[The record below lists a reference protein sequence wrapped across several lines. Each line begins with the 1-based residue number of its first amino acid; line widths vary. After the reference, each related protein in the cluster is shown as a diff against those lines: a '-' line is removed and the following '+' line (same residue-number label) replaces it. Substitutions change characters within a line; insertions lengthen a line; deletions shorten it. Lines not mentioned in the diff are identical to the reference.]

1 MKKIEIK
8 ETKLSNTL
16 NVVSRWIVG
25 LVFLFSSFVK
35 GVDPMGTMF
44 KVEDYMTSW
53 ELFGSSFEWALPLA
67 GFLAVALICAEFLVG
82 VMLITNAFRVLS
94 AWLLSAMMLFFT
106 CSTFYDAMT
115 DLVKDCGCFGD
126 AIKLSNWET
135 FWKNVVLDVFTVVIF
150 LTRNHRKQRRM
161 ERDLIVV
168 VLALV
173 AMVVFCV
180 YNIKHE
186 PVIDFRPWKVGNK
199 VVTEQEELNVICY
212 VNKQTG
218 EPQELR
224 YKTGE
229 WDTAWN
235 AYSRDT
241 MTWRYDTMWHVPPF
255 EVKADGFSMM
265 DHENADHAVEMLTS
279 EEGTLIITVYNLDAV
294 DEQTAADMRKAV
306 DMAMEKGFSAVVL
319 SSDPDRISG
328 WLIDHSMTDVEYY
341 LTDATA
347 IKTILRGNPGYLF
360 VRGGVVVDKGREMGE
375 LRIEN

>member
-16 NVVSRWIVG
+16 YVVSRWIVG

-135 FWKNVVLDVFTVVIF
+135 FWKNVVLDVFTVVVF

-199 VVTEQEELNVICY
+199 VVTEQEELNVIRY

-255 EVKADGFSMM
+255 DVKADGFSMM

-279 EEGTLIITVYNLDAV
+279 EEGTLIITVYDLDAV
-294 DEQTAADMRKAV
+294 DEQAVADMRKAV
-306 DMAMEKGFSAVVL
+306 DMAMEKGLMAVVL
-319 SSDPDRISG
+319 SSDPDRIPG

-360 VRGGVVVDKGREMGE
+360 VRGGVVVDKGREIGE
-375 LRIEN
+375 LKIEN

>member
-186 PVIDFRPWKVGNK
+186 PVIDFRPWKVGSK
-199 VVTEQEELNVICY
+199 VVTEQEELNVIRY

-241 MTWRYDTMWHVPPF
+241 MAWRYDTMWHVPPF

-279 EEGTLIITVYNLDAV
+279 EEGTLIITVYDLDAV
-294 DEQTAADMRKAV
+294 DEQAAADMRKAV

-319 SSDPDRISG
+319 SSDPDRIPG

-375 LRIEN
+375 LKIEN

>member
-199 VVTEQEELNVICY
+199 VVTEQEELNVIRY

-279 EEGTLIITVYNLDAV
+279 EEGTLIITVYDLDAV
-294 DEQTAADMRKAV
+294 DEQAAADMWKAV

-319 SSDPDRISG
+319 SSDPDRIPG

-375 LRIEN
+375 LKIEN

>member
-199 VVTEQEELNVICY
+199 VVTEQEELNVIRY
-212 VNKQTG
+212 VNKQSG

-279 EEGTLIITVYNLDAV
+279 EEGTLIITVYDLDAV
-294 DEQTAADMRKAV
+294 DEQAAADMRKAV

-319 SSDPDRISG
+319 SSDPDRIPG

-347 IKTILRGNPGYLF
+347 TKTILRGNPGYLF

-375 LRIEN
+375 LKIEN

>member
-199 VVTEQEELNVICY
+199 VVTEQEELNVIRY

-279 EEGTLIITVYNLDAV
+279 EEGTLIITVYDLDAV
-294 DEQTAADMRKAV
+294 DEQAAADMRKAV

-319 SSDPDRISG
+319 SSDPDRIPG

-360 VRGGVVVDKGREMGE
+360 VRGGVVVDKGREMEE
-375 LRIEN
+375 LKIEN

>member
-168 VLALV
+168 ILALV

-199 VVTEQEELNVICY
+199 VVTEQEELNVIRY
-212 VNKQTG
+212 VNKQSG

-279 EEGTLIITVYNLDAV
+279 EEGTLIITVYDLDAV
-294 DEQTAADMRKAV
+294 DEQAVADMRKAV
-306 DMAMEKGFSAVVL
+306 DMAMEKGLMAVVL
-319 SSDPDRISG
+319 SSDPDRIPG

-360 VRGGVVVDKGREMGE
+360 VRGGVVVDKGREIGE
-375 LRIEN
+375 LEIEN

>member
-199 VVTEQEELNVICY
+199 VVTEQEELNVIRY

-279 EEGTLIITVYNLDAV
+279 EEGTLIITVYDLDAV
-294 DEQTAADMRKAV
+294 DEQAAADMRKAV

-319 SSDPDRISG
+319 SSDPDCIPG

-375 LRIEN
+375 LKIEN

>member
-161 ERDLIVV
+161 ERDLIMV

-199 VVTEQEELNVICY
+199 VVTEQEELNVIRY
-212 VNKQTG
+212 VNKQSG

-279 EEGTLIITVYNLDAV
+279 EEGTLIITVYDLDAV
-294 DEQTAADMRKAV
+294 DEQAAADMRKAV
-306 DMAMEKGFSAVVL
+306 DMAMEKGLMAVVL
-319 SSDPDRISG
+319 SSDPDRIPG

-375 LRIEN
+375 LKIEN

>member
-199 VVTEQEELNVICY
+199 VVTEQEELNVIRY

-319 SSDPDRISG
+319 SSDPDRIPG

-375 LRIEN
+375 LKIEN

>member
-168 VLALV
+168 ILALV

-199 VVTEQEELNVICY
+199 VVTEQEELNVIRY

-255 EVKADGFSMM
+255 DVKADGFSMM
-265 DHENADHAVEMLTS
+265 DHENADHAIEMLTS
-279 EEGTLIITVYNLDAV
+279 EEGTLIITVYDLDAV
-294 DEQTAADMRKAV
+294 DEQAAADMRKAV
-306 DMAMEKGFSAVVL
+306 DMAMEKGLMAVVL
-319 SSDPDRISG
+319 SSDPDRIPG

-360 VRGGVVVDKGREMGE
+360 VRGGVVVDKGREANK
-375 LRIEN
+375 LKIEN

>member
-199 VVTEQEELNVICY
+199 VVTEQEELNVIRY

-294 DEQTAADMRKAV
+294 DEQAAADMRKAV

-319 SSDPDRISG
+319 SSDPDRIPG

-375 LRIEN
+375 LKIEN

>member
-199 VVTEQEELNVICY
+199 VVTEQEELNVIRY

-294 DEQTAADMRKAV
+294 DEQAAADMRKAV

-319 SSDPDRISG
+319 SSDPDRIPG

>member
-168 VLALV
+168 ILALV

-199 VVTEQEELNVICY
+199 VVTEQEELNVIRY

-255 EVKADGFSMM
+255 DVKADGFSMM
-265 DHENADHAVEMLTS
+265 DHENADHAIEMLTS
-279 EEGTLIITVYNLDAV
+279 EEGTLIITVYDLDAV
-294 DEQTAADMRKAV
+294 DEQAAADMRKAV
-306 DMAMEKGFSAVVL
+306 DMAMEKGLMAVVL
-319 SSDPDRISG
+319 SSDPDRIPG

-375 LRIEN
+375 LKIEN

>member
-16 NVVSRWIVG
+16 NAVSRWIVG

-199 VVTEQEELNVICY
+199 VVTEQEELNVIRY

-265 DHENADHAVEMLTS
+265 DHENADHAIEMLTS
-279 EEGTLIITVYNLDAV
+279 EEGTLIITVYDLDAV
-294 DEQTAADMRKAV
+294 DEQAAADMRKAV
-306 DMAMEKGFSAVVL
+306 DMAMEKGLMAVVL
-319 SSDPDRISG
+319 SSDPDRIPG

-341 LTDATA
+341 LSDATA

-360 VRGGVVVDKGREMGE
+360 VRGGVVVDKGREANK
-375 LRIEN
+375 LKIEN

>member
-199 VVTEQEELNVICY
+199 VVTEQEELNVIRY

-279 EEGTLIITVYNLDAV
+279 EEGTLIITVYDLDAV
-294 DEQTAADMRKAV
+294 DEQAVADMRKAV
-306 DMAMEKGFSAVVL
+306 DMAMEKGLMAVVL
-319 SSDPDRISG
+319 SSDPDRIPG

-360 VRGGVVVDKGREMGE
+360 VRGGVVVDKGREANK
-375 LRIEN
+375 LKIEN

>member
-135 FWKNVVLDVFTVVIF
+135 FWKNVVLDVFTVVVF

-199 VVTEQEELNVICY
+199 VVTEQEELNVIRY

-279 EEGTLIITVYNLDAV
+279 EEGTLIITVYDLDAV
-294 DEQTAADMRKAV
+294 DEQAVADMRKAV
-306 DMAMEKGFSAVVL
+306 DMAMEKGLMAVVL
-319 SSDPDRISG
+319 SSDPDRIPG

-360 VRGGVVVDKGREMGE
+360 VRGGVVVDKGREIGE
-375 LRIEN
+375 LKIEN

>member
-199 VVTEQEELNVICY
+199 VVTEQEELNVIRY

-279 EEGTLIITVYNLDAV
+279 EEGTLIITVYDLDAV
-294 DEQTAADMRKAV
+294 DEQAAADMRKAV
-306 DMAMEKGFSAVVL
+306 DMAMEKGLMAVVL
-319 SSDPDRISG
+319 SSDPDRIPG

-375 LRIEN
+375 LKIEN

>member
-82 VMLITNAFRVLS
+82 VMLITNVFRVLS

-199 VVTEQEELNVICY
+199 VVTEQEELNVIRY

-294 DEQTAADMRKAV
+294 DEQAAADMRKAV

-319 SSDPDRISG
+319 SSDPDRIPG

-375 LRIEN
+375 LKIEN

>member
-16 NVVSRWIVG
+16 YVVSRWIVG

-168 VLALV
+168 ILALV

-199 VVTEQEELNVICY
+199 VVTEQEELNVIRY

-255 EVKADGFSMM
+255 DVKADGFSMM

-279 EEGTLIITVYNLDAV
+279 EEGTLIITVYDLDAV
-294 DEQTAADMRKAV
+294 DEQAAADMRKAV
-306 DMAMEKGFSAVVL
+306 DMAMEKGLMAVVL
-319 SSDPDRISG
+319 SSDPDRIPG

-375 LRIEN
+375 LKIEN

>member
-150 LTRNHRKQRRM
+150 LTRNHCKQRRM

-199 VVTEQEELNVICY
+199 VVTEQEELNVIRY

-279 EEGTLIITVYNLDAV
+279 EEGTLIITVYDLDAV
-294 DEQTAADMRKAV
+294 DEQAAADMRKAV
-306 DMAMEKGFSAVVL
+306 DMAMEKGLMAVVL
-319 SSDPDRISG
+319 SSDPDRIPG

-375 LRIEN
+375 LKIEN

>member
-199 VVTEQEELNVICY
+199 VVTEQEEQNVIRY

-279 EEGTLIITVYNLDAV
+279 EEGTLIITVYDLDAV
-294 DEQTAADMRKAV
+294 DEQAAADMRKAV

-319 SSDPDRISG
+319 SSDPDRIPG

-341 LTDATA
+341 LSDATA

-360 VRGGVVVDKGREMGE
+360 VRGGVVVDKGREANK
-375 LRIEN
+375 LKIEN

>member
-294 DEQTAADMRKAV
+294 DEQAAADMRKAV

-319 SSDPDRISG
+319 SSDPDRIPG

-375 LRIEN
+375 LKIEN

>member
-199 VVTEQEELNVICY
+199 VVTEQEELNVIRY

-279 EEGTLIITVYNLDAV
+279 EEGTLIITVYDLDAV
-294 DEQTAADMRKAV
+294 DEQAAADMRKAV

-319 SSDPDRISG
+319 SSDPDRIPG
-328 WLIDHSMTDVEYY
+328 WLIDHSMTEVEYY

-375 LRIEN
+375 LKIEN

>member
-199 VVTEQEELNVICY
+199 VVTEQEELNVIRY

-279 EEGTLIITVYNLDAV
+279 EEGTLIITVYDLDAV
-294 DEQTAADMRKAV
+294 DEQAAADMRKAV

-319 SSDPDRISG
+319 SSDPDRIPG

-375 LRIEN
+375 LKIEN

>member
-168 VLALV
+168 ILALV

-199 VVTEQEELNVICY
+199 VVTEQEELNVIRY

-279 EEGTLIITVYNLDAV
+279 EEGTLIITVYDLDAV
-294 DEQTAADMRKAV
+294 DEQAAADMRKAV
-306 DMAMEKGFSAVVL
+306 DMAMEKGLMAVVL
-319 SSDPDRISG
+319 SSDPDRIPG

-375 LRIEN
+375 LKFEN

>member
-8 ETKLSNTL
+8 ETKLSSTL
-16 NVVSRWIVG
+16 YVVSRWIVG

-199 VVTEQEELNVICY
+199 VVTEQEELNVIRY

-294 DEQTAADMRKAV
+294 DEQAVADMRKAV
-306 DMAMEKGFSAVVL
+306 DMAMEKGLMAVVL
-319 SSDPDRISG
+319 SSDPDRIPG

-360 VRGGVVVDKGREMGE
+360 VRGGVVVDKGREANK
-375 LRIEN
+375 LKIEN

>member
-199 VVTEQEELNVICY
+199 VVTEQEELNVIRY
-212 VNKQTG
+212 VNKQSG

-241 MTWRYDTMWHVPPF
+241 MTWRYDTMWHVPPC

-265 DHENADHAVEMLTS
+265 DHENADQAVEMLTS
-279 EEGTLIITVYNLDAV
+279 EEGTLIITVYDLDAV
-294 DEQTAADMRKAV
+294 DEQAAADMRKAV
-306 DMAMEKGFSAVVL
+306 DMAMEKGLMAVVL
-319 SSDPDRISG
+319 SSDPDRIPG

-360 VRGGVVVDKGREMGE
+360 IRGGVVVDKGREMGE
-375 LRIEN
+375 LKIEN

>member
-199 VVTEQEELNVICY
+199 VVTEQEELNVIRY

-294 DEQTAADMRKAV
+294 DEQAVADMRKAV
-306 DMAMEKGFSAVVL
+306 DMAMEKGLMAVVL
-319 SSDPDRISG
+319 SSDPDRIPG

-360 VRGGVVVDKGREMGE
+360 VRGGVVVDKGREANK
-375 LRIEN
+375 LKIEN

>member
-279 EEGTLIITVYNLDAV
+279 EEGTLIITVYDLDAV
-294 DEQTAADMRKAV
+294 DEQAAADMRKAV

-319 SSDPDRISG
+319 SSDPDRIPG

-375 LRIEN
+375 LKIEN

>member
-199 VVTEQEELNVICY
+199 VVTEQEELNVIRY

-279 EEGTLIITVYNLDAV
+279 EEGTLIITVYDLDAV
-294 DEQTAADMRKAV
+294 DEQAAADMRKAV
-306 DMAMEKGFSAVVL
+306 DMAMEKGLMAVVL
-319 SSDPDRISG
+319 SSDPDRIPG

-347 IKTILRGNPGYLF
+347 IKTILRGNPGYIF

-375 LRIEN
+375 LKIEN

>member
-16 NVVSRWIVG
+16 YVVSRWIVG

-135 FWKNVVLDVFTVVIF
+135 FWKNVVLDVFTVVVF

-199 VVTEQEELNVICY
+199 VVTEQEELNVIRY

-224 YKTGE
+224 NKTGE

-255 EVKADGFSMM
+255 DVKADGFSMM

-279 EEGTLIITVYNLDAV
+279 EEGTLIITVYDLDAV
-294 DEQTAADMRKAV
+294 DEQAVADMRKAV
-306 DMAMEKGFSAVVL
+306 DMAMEKGLMAVVL
-319 SSDPDRISG
+319 SSDPDRIPG

-360 VRGGVVVDKGREMGE
+360 VRGGVVVDKGREIGE
-375 LRIEN
+375 LKIEN

>member
-82 VMLITNAFRVLS
+82 VMLITNVFRVLS

-199 VVTEQEELNVICY
+199 VVTEQEELNVIRY

-375 LRIEN
+375 LKIEN

>member
-199 VVTEQEELNVICY
+199 VVTEQEELNVIRY

-218 EPQELR
+218 EPQELH

-279 EEGTLIITVYNLDAV
+279 EEGTLIITVYDLDAV
-294 DEQTAADMRKAV
+294 DEQAAADMRKAV
-306 DMAMEKGFSAVVL
+306 DMAMEKGLMAVVL
-319 SSDPDRISG
+319 SSDPDRIPG

-375 LRIEN
+375 LKIEN

>member
-199 VVTEQEELNVICY
+199 VVTEQEELNVIRY

-279 EEGTLIITVYNLDAV
+279 EEGTLIITVYDLDAV
-294 DEQTAADMRKAV
+294 DEQAAADMRKAV
-306 DMAMEKGFSAVVL
+306 DMAMEKGLMAVVL
-319 SSDPDRISG
+319 SSDPDRIPG

>member
-135 FWKNVVLDVFTVVIF
+135 FWKNVVLDVFTVVVF

-168 VLALV
+168 ILALV

-199 VVTEQEELNVICY
+199 VVTEQEELNVIRY

-279 EEGTLIITVYNLDAV
+279 EEGTLIITVYDLDAV
-294 DEQTAADMRKAV
+294 DEQAAADMRKAV
-306 DMAMEKGFSAVVL
+306 DMAMEKGLMAVVL
-319 SSDPDRISG
+319 SSDPDRIPG

-375 LRIEN
+375 LKIEN